1 MRTKR
6 CLSRSSSYVPVAA
19 TATTLT
25 LQDSPEHA
33 DIETNIAACSAH
45 LDFLASI
52 PTRLADA
59 AVDVAELESTPLV
72 TVLPQPVRRQVGP
85 SAAAPTEPPKLSKK
99 AARRSKRPPKLPPSI
114 AALPEDQRPAP
125 DPFRWV
131 KKTERPNWPEQRA
144 RLEKEKAA
152 KRGRNRAQE
161 RARDAAATQGG
172 QAGAGSAGGSAKR
185 KGGKK
190 R

>member
-1 MRTKR
+1 MPTKV
-6 CLSRSSSYVPVAA
+6 CSSQPSWYTAVLS
-19 TATTLT
+19 TL
-25 LQDSPEHA
+25 LKLLDSPEHA

-45 LDFLASI
+45 LEFLASI
-52 PTRLADA
+52 PSRLAEA

-72 TVLPQPVRRQVGP
+72 TVLPQPVRRQMGP
-85 SAAAPTEPPKLSKK
+85 SAPTSTELPKLSKK
-99 AARRSKRPPKLPPSI
+99 AARQSRRPPKLPPAI
-114 AALPEDQRPAP
+114 AALPADQRPAP

-131 KKTERPNWPEQRA
+131 KKTERPDWPEQRA

-172 QAGAGSAGGSAKR
+172 QGAGSTPGSGASSKR
-185 KGGKK
+185 KGGK